1 MDEAK
6 ILAQIDA
13 MNAKMDL
20 ILEELDYQKRK
31 RIEAEDLKDDIIR
44 VGSEVFDTAVHEL
57 EGMSDSI
64 STGDIAYLF
73 KKLLR
78 NINNIT
84 ATFEQ
89 LESLKDMSSDL
100 SPLMKSIFQQML
112 DGLNEA
118 DRKGYF
124 LFFKEVFASLD
135 RIVSSMD
142 EEEMRAISRNVE
154 SAITLIRLL
163 TRENVLQRSANA
175 LAALSEKPAGEKD
188 YSHLAMLREQT
199 GPEVR
204 RSMMFMIQFLKEF
217 HKENKD

>member
-84 ATFEQ
+84 ATFAH
-89 LESLKDMSSDL
+89 SSNKKY
-100 SPLMKSIFQQML
+100 S
-112 DGLNEA
+112 
-118 DRKGYF
+118 
-124 LFFKEVFASLD
+124 
-135 RIVSSMD
+135 
-142 EEEMRAISRNVE
+142 
-154 SAITLIRLL
+154 
-163 TRENVLQRSANA
+163 RENCQ
-175 LAALSEKPAGEKD
+175 
-188 YSHLAMLREQT
+188 
-199 GPEVR
+199 
-204 RSMMFMIQFLKEF
+204 
-217 HKENKD
+217 